1 VHKPSGCPPFSRCA
15 SQCQFMSIVE
25 FAPFFNCKHKNMPI
39 SNKPFELG
47 LSSDIY
53 DAAVAGM
60 KKATRL
66 NHNAAATRKPALPQN
81 FGSLA
86 SLGPLF
92 QSELKFSGNDSHL
105 FMHRSSKQGSTPS
118 SKHRILGSND
128 EKQADTEIVWPSV
141 RFYNALPFIFC
152 CS

>member
-1 VHKPSGCPPFSRCA
+1 
-15 SQCQFMSIVE
+15 
-25 FAPFFNCKHKNMPI
+25 MPI
-39 SNKPFELG
+39 SSKPSESG

-66 NHNAAATRKPALPQN
+66 NHNAAATRKPASPQN
-81 FGSLA
+81 FDGLA

-92 QSELKFSGNDSHL
+92 QSELKLAGNESHSL
-105 FMHRSSKQGSTPS
+105 LHRSSKHGFTPS
-118 SKHRILGSND
+118 SKNRIVGSDD

-141 RFYNALPFIFC
+141 RFYCNAPNLFTSLQFIF
-152 CS
+152 